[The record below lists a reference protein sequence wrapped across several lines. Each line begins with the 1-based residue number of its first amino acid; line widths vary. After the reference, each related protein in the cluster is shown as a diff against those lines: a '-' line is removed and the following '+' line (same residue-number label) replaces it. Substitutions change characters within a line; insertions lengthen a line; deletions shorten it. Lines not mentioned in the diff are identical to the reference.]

1 MDEKSYTDAEK
12 KEDVKVLHGMGYAQ
26 ELDRRMK
33 LFSNFAISFSII
45 CILAGGITTFHVA
58 LASAGP
64 FSVTIGWLIGGVFA
78 LVVAAS
84 LGQIASAYP
93 TAGGLY
99 HWASILGGRG
109 WGWVTAWLNMLGLI
123 FVVASVNFGVFLLFR
138 DLVLAGVFG
147 MDVSGW
153 TSTTIGD
160 HGWWVQSIVIT
171 LITISQAL
179 FNHFGIRT
187 TTMLTDFS
195 GYLIFVAAV
204 ILTLAMLAYA
214 PSWDLSKLF
223 AFANNTGDAGGNVV
237 PSVRNAFVAV
247 LIGLLYPVYT
257 ITGFDASAHTSEET
271 LNARYTVPRGMIHS
285 VLWSVVFGFFMAASF
300 ILAMPDTAAGA
311 KDGANAWFN
320 LFAKLPIPVFLH
332 HLLAIAIVVAN
343 YICALAGMTSMSRML
358 FAFARDGGLPASKA
372 ISYVSPAHRTPV
384 GAIWLTAA
392 LAAGAT
398 YYAPFMLALAAGC
411 ALFLYVS
418 YAMPIAAGMIAE
430 GKTWTTFG
438 PFRLGVW
445 SKPFAIIAI
454 IGALLLA
461 YAGTQPP
468 FDPIIL
474 PLFPDLPTPLNL
486 LTNPLIFIA
495 VALAIGWFVSEAKRF
510 KGPPIGEEI
519 ARRQAALRAAEAAV
533 GEAVKV

>member
-1 MDEKSYTDAEK
+1 
-12 KEDVKVLHGMGYAQ
+12 
-26 ELDRRMK
+26 
-33 LFSNFAISFSII
+33 
-45 CILAGGITTFHVA
+45 
-58 LASAGP
+58 
-64 FSVTIGWLIGGVFA
+64 VTIGWAIGGLFA

-84 LGQIASAYP
+84 LGQIGSAYP

-99 HWASILGGRG
+99 HWSSILGGRG
-109 WGWVTAWLNMLGLI
+109 WGWITAWLNMIGLL

-153 TSTTIGD
+153 TSAAIGD
-160 HGWWVQSIVIT
+160 SGWWVQSIVIT
-171 LITISQAL
+171 LITITQAL
-179 FNHFGIRT
+179 FNHYGIRV

-195 GYLIFVAAV
+195 GYLIFVVAI

-214 PSWDLSKLF
+214 PNWDLSRLF
-223 AFANNTGDAGGNVV
+223 VFVNNTGDPGGGVV
-237 PSVRNAFVAV
+237 PAPRIAFVAV
-247 LIGLLYPVYT
+247 MIGLLYPIYT

-271 LNARYTVPRGMIHS
+271 LRARYTVPRGMLHA
-285 VLWSVVFGFFMAASF
+285 VFWSLLFGLFMAASF
-300 ILAMPDTAAGA
+300 ILAMPDAAAGA

-320 LFAKLPIPVFLH
+320 LFAKLPMPPILH
-332 HLLAIAIVVAN
+332 HLLAIGIVVAN

-358 FAFARDGGLPASKA
+358 FAFARDGGLPASRA
-372 ISYVSPAHRTPV
+372 IAHVSKAHRTPV

-392 LAAGAT
+392 LSAGAT

-418 YAMPIAAGMIAE
+418 YAMPIAAGLVTE
-430 GKTWTTFG
+430 GKSWNEFG

-445 SKPFAIIAI
+445 SKPFAVISIL
-454 IGALLLA
+454 GAVMLI

-474 PLFPDLPTPLNL
+474 PLFPDLPTPLNW
-486 LTNPLIFIA
+486 LTNPLIFLA
-495 VALAIGWFVSEAKRF
+495 VALAIGWFASESRRF
-510 KGPPIGEEI
+510 KGPPVGDMI
-519 ARRQAALRAAEAAV
+519 ARRQAEIAAAEKAV
-533 GEAVKV
+533 GEAV